1 MQVTESFYSEMSE
14 ITPFTLAVLPR
25 YGGNGSLVSHV
36 LDEQGEY
43 TTRYAPTKMV
53 ERACRYFGS
62 SLEGR
67 QTGTTEIAGIT
78 HKVPIS
84 IDPSSGIFLFP
95 TLSPINPKCVWI
107 SHSHIARLRETIDQC
122 TEVLFKN
129 GQKIT
134 VDVSYGSMTNQVN
147 RTAQF
152 RYLLTERIRRLYAP
166 KNGDDG
172 SDLSE

>member
-1 MQVTESFYSEMSE
+1 MDKTLYSGVSE
-14 ITPFTLAVLPR
+14 ITPLTLAVLPR
-25 YGGNGSLVSHV
+25 YGGNGSLVSCV
-36 LDEQGEY
+36 LDAQGEY
-43 TTRYAPTKMV
+43 MTRYAPTKV
-53 ERACRYFGS
+53 IERACKFFGS

-67 QTGTTEIAGIT
+67 QTGTTEVAGIT

-84 IDPSSGIFLFP
+84 IDPSSGMYLFP

-107 SHSHIARLRETIDQC
+107 SHTHIARLREAANQC

-129 GQKIT
+129 GKKII

-152 RYLLTERIRRLYAP
+152 RYLLNERIQRHHSPR
-166 KNGDDG
+166 NRDDDP
-172 SDLSE
+172 DLAE